1 MEQEAS
7 KGFDIDLIFGGCV
20 NCNILDNVIW
30 HTDNFAGGSFAALMI
45 HAWSDGN
52 GGNATSGNFSGS
64 LTSGNSIDCGAQRR
78 CGIGLYLGSDAWYIT
93 DVYGGSVHDN
103 TVANAEMGVLI
114 DDVHDMEVYDNPV
127 SNPAPFTTASCGQ
140 KWTHA
145 YAIGDRSANINGRKC
160 FITNGSLADFIVV
173 YAYTGRAEKC
183 SDRATRFWP
192 PGAENMQAW

>member
-1 MEQEAS
+1 MRTSRKKKPIKIFNHTRLPRQEVWQAPLCTS
-7 KGFDIDLIFGGCV
+7 AGYAQTSAFEPAFRSCSTNLKRIDLRFP
-20 NCNILDNVIW
+20 
-30 HTDNFAGGSFAALMI
+30 TDLGI
-45 HAWSDGN
+45 V
-52 GGNATSGNFSGS
+52 
-64 LTSGNSIDCGAQRR
+64 SIQ
-78 CGIGLYLGSDAWYIT
+78 IQYEM
-93 DVYGGSVHDN
+93 YGTFVGSVHDN